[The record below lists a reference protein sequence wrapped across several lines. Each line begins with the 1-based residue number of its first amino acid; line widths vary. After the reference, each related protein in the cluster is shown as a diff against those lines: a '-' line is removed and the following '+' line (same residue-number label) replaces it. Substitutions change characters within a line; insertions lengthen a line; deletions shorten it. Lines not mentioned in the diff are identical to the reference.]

1 MVKHVA
7 EPASTTQ
14 VRVCMWG
21 QDPRTIFAEIGQAVG
36 RTELS
41 KLYVAGKLIVPGH
54 QPIPDLGARPEG
66 KRKFIKALL
75 QKPLRNLSLNAEG
88 YLIIPTQEEIAKV
101 CPVSLSDEQEKE
113 FAIWR
118 AECPR
123 DKAAAAVGA
132 TEEGGGS
139 AEANSLGVGNKQSIA
154 AGRATP
160 PIAPGTKADSEADL
174 KATFG
179 DEILSQTHL
188 PEGGAVATREIT
200 LCLTATQKTWRV
212 WFHNKASQNANVP
225 AGTLIGQ
232 GGQGTFVSLVTQE
245 YRGR

>member
-1 MVKHVA
+1 M
-7 EPASTTQ
+7 
-14 VRVCMWG
+14 
-21 QDPRTIFAEIGQAVG
+21 
-36 RTELS
+36 
-41 KLYVAGKLIVPGH
+41 AGKLIVPGH
-54 QPIPDLGARPEG
+54 QPIPDPGARPER

-75 QKPLRNLSLNAEG
+75 QKPVRNLSLNAEG

-139 AEANSLGVGNKQSIA
+139 AEANSPGVGSKQSIV
-154 AGRATP
+154 AGSATP

-212 WFHNKASQNANVP
+212 WFHNKASQSANVP

>member
-1 MVKHVA
+1 M
-7 EPASTTQ
+7 
-14 VRVCMWG
+14 
-21 QDPRTIFAEIGQAVG
+21 
-36 RTELS
+36 
-41 KLYVAGKLIVPGH
+41 AGKLIVPGH

-118 AECPR
+118 AEFPR

-188 PEGGAVATREIT
+188 PEGGVAATREIT
-200 LCLTATQKTWRV
+200 LCLTATQAAVGTQKTWRV

-232 GGQGTFVSLVTQE
+232 GRQGTFVSLVTQE